1 MEFEDAGLQMSGKAC
16 FTACYFQMARA
27 QDCTLRLSTCNSSR
41 RESHRLARHRRD
53 WNHWSRSRPGERN
66 LQCDR

>member
-41 RESHRLARHRRD
+41 RE
-53 WNHWSRSRPGERN
+53 P
-66 LQCDR
+66 